1 MFGPLREI
9 AIDPMGPLEPGMVYP
24 VKGLLTFEALRE
36 IERQMALA
44 SFMRASFMRCP
55 PTRDELFIKGRLD

>member
-9 AIDPMGPLEPGMVYP
+9 VIDSMGPLEPGMVYP

-44 SFMRASFMRCP
+44 SFMRRP